1 MSDLIAKA
9 EELVPLLRKTARDS
23 EIARRPLEHVI
34 ETITKSGLYSMM
46 VPKVYGGDEEDLDTF
61 FEVVLTLSRADA
73 SLAWLTGFLIEH
85 NLWLLNF
92 SEEICQTLYA
102 DSNFVLAPATLNIC
116 LLYTSD
122 AADE

>member
-1 MSDLIAKA
+1 
-9 EELVPLLRKTARDS
+9 
-23 EIARRPLEHVI
+23 
-34 ETITKSGLYSMM
+34 MM

-102 DSNFVLAPATLNIC
+102 DSNFVLAPATLNIGAGSAQPVEGG
-116 LLYTSD
+116 YRFKRPM
-122 AADE
+122 AMGYGYFA